1 MNLVGLSEFR
11 QFSERSGENCL
22 VARPIIWR
30 PKGTADRMVD
40 EGGTGRGDLAH
51 DVMGCANNQCGNA
64 LVFNNMSDETDGLMA
79 EGSIGNEQGKIN
91 LQLF

>member
-11 QFSERSGENCL
+11 QFSERSGKNGL

-40 EGGTGRGDLAH
+40 EGGAGRGDLAH
-51 DVMGCANNQCGNA
+51 YVVGRANNQRGNA
-64 LVFNNMSDETDGLMA
+64 LAFNNMSDETDGLMA
-79 EGSIGNEQGKIN
+79 EGSIGNEQGEID
-91 LQLF
+91 LQLL